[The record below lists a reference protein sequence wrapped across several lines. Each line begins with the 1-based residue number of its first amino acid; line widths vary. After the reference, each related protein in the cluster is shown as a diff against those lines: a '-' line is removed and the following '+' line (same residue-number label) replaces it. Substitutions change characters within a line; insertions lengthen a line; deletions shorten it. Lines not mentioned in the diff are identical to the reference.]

1 MPDLGAKS
9 GVETRSLHTPPS
21 PVARERAL
29 AARAARQYG
38 VVARDQLVRLGF
50 SGDAIRYRLRCRR
63 LHRIH
68 HCVYAVGAQP
78 LTQLGHWWAALLAA
92 RPSPALSHR
101 SSLAKQGLAKERGAV
116 HVTVTHDRGRNL
128 RGVTVHRCR
137 SIHRD
142 DLTRIDGIPV
152 TALPRTLLDVA
163 ETEGAALVAK
173 VLEEADRRD
182 LLDPAAIHAC
192 AERNPSRRGRAV
204 LLPLVEGY
212 VPTPDAKEGLERD
225 FQLFLH
231 ARGLPPPE
239 VNTLVHG
246 QLVDCWWPD
255 QRVVVELDSRTWHD
269 HWDARERD
277 FVRDSTLQRHDI
289 RPIRVTDR
297 RLSGEGNDLEADLR
311 RLLGLD

>member
-1 MPDLGAKS
+1 MGL
-9 GVETRSLHTPPS
+9 
-21 PVARERAL
+21 ARERN
-29 AARAARQYG
+29 G
-38 VVARDQLVRLGF
+38 
-50 SGDAIRYRLRCRR
+50 I
-63 LHRIH
+63 
-68 HCVYAVGAQP
+68 
-78 LTQLGHWWAALLAA
+78 
-92 RPSPALSHR
+92 
-101 SSLAKQGLAKERGAV
+101 
-116 HVTVTHDRGRNL
+116 HVTVTHRGGRNL

-137 SIHRD
+137 SID
-142 DLTRIDGIPV
+142 PGDLTRIDGIPV

-225 FQLFLH
+225 FQLFLR
-231 ARGLPPPE
+231 ARGLPLPE

-246 QLVDCWWPD
+246 HLVDCWWPD

-277 FVRDSTLQRHDI
+277 FTRDTTLQRHDI

-297 RLSGEGNDLEADLR
+297 RLTRHGDDLESDLR
-311 RLLGLD
+311 GLLGPD